1 VATRRFHPIHR
12 HAGFQGSMNAYFT
25 GCYTHAIDAKHR
37 VSIPRKIAETLR
49 ARDSGDEVVLTAGLD
64 GCLFLY
70 TRQGFDRIAEQVDG
84 SPLGE
89 ESTRDF
95 QRNFY
100 ASTER
105 CNVDRSGRMLL
116 PETLRTMV
124 GITDRVVFV
133 GAGQRVELWE
143 PDAWAARQGKSRP
156 NYDKQA
162 KDVLR

>member
-1 VATRRFHPIHR
+1 MKAL
-12 HAGFQGSMNAYFT
+12 FT
-25 GCYTHAIDAKHR
+25 GQYVHAIDAKHR
-37 VSIPRKIAETLR
+37 VSIPRKLMETLR
-49 ARDSGDEVVLTAGLD
+49 DRGSPDGVVLTAGLD

-70 TRQGFDRIAEQVDG
+70 TQQGFERIAEQVDG

-100 ASTER
+100 GSTES

-116 PETLRTMV
+116 PPGLRSMV
-124 GITDRVVFV
+124 GIKDRVVFV
-133 GAGQRVELWE
+133 GVGQREELWD
-143 PDAWAARQGKSRP
+143 PDAWAARQDESRP
-156 NYDKQA
+156 NYDMQA